1 VKFWRCVYRLVTTVN
16 SWAFHLKNNSLINA
30 DMDPQLK
37 EEIESRI
44 GHLKLYANSWNSW
57 EYYRDRW
64 EITRE
69 AIERW
74 SHDDQTR
81 FFFEG
86 IHYFSTEELCIMFW
100 QSLTNEEKDDFITKM
115 NRDSEFGDEIEREY
129 AHWEERNEMY
139 LARREDEA
147 F

>member
-1 VKFWRCVYRLVTTVN
+1 MDPIWKKLPHDM
-16 SWAFHLKNNSLINA
+16 AFIVCHKLAEMKKIS
-30 DMDPQLK
+30 PQLK

-57 EYYRDRW
+57 EDFRDRW

-100 QSLTNEEKDDFITKM
+100 QSLTNEEKDDFISKM
-115 NRDSEFGDEIEREY
+115 NKDSEFGDEIESEY
-129 AHWEERNEMY
+129 AHWEERNELY
-139 LARREDEA
+139 LARREDA
-147 F
+147 AY

>member
-1 VKFWRCVYRLVTTVN
+1 MN
-16 SWAFHLKNNSLINA
+16 SWAMDPIWKKLPH
-30 DMDPQLK
+30 DMAEMKKISPQLK
-37 EEIESRI
+37 EEIETRI

-57 EYYRDRW
+57 EDYRDRW

-74 SHDDQTR
+74 SQDDQTR

-115 NRDSEFGDEIEREY
+115 NRDSEFGDDIEREY

-139 LARREDEA
+139 LARREDA
-147 F
+147 AY